1 VSACR
6 RARPFIVPSVE
17 GELAPKAALRLARH
31 VEACTACRI
40 LLARERRLAQV
51 LDGLD
56 DVVPVDA
63 SFFDAVMASLPDRPQ
78 PSGTTPSRRERLR
91 RGLRLA
97 GLSAAVVA
105 GGGLAARFLPF
116 LRFDL
121 AAPAMPRFAGDE
133 AEGWFTF
140 FGSAAQW
147 VRMTA
152 QTVSWPAPSGA
163 VAARHALTQAVE
175 AVLVGAAVALAMSA
189 AAVLRRGPDSRA
201 S

>member
-1 VSACR
+1 LSGCE
-6 RARPFIVPSVE
+6 RARPLLVRSVE
-17 GELAPKAALRLARH
+17 GELAPRAALRLARH

-63 SFFDAVMASLPDRPQ
+63 SFFDSVMASLPERPSASSV
-78 PSGTTPSRRERLR
+78 PTRRERLR

-97 GLSAAVVA
+97 GLCAGLVA

-121 AAPAMPRFAGDE
+121 ATPAMPRFAGDDT
-133 AEGWFTF
+133 EGWISVV
-140 FGSAAQW
+140 GSAAQW

-152 QTVSWPAPSGA
+152 QTLSWSIPAGSLGKL
-163 VAARHALTQAVE
+163 ALTLAVE
-175 AVLVGAAVALAMSA
+175 AILVGAVVALATSA
-189 AAVLRRGPDSRA
+189 AVVLGRGPDSPA

>member
-1 VSACR
+1 MSGCE
-6 RARPFIVPSVE
+6 RARPLLVRSVE
-17 GELAPKAALRLARH
+17 GELAPRAALRLARH

-63 SFFDAVMASLPDRPQ
+63 SFFDSVMASLPERPAAS
-78 PSGTTPSRRERLR
+78 PVPTRRERLR

-97 GLSAAVVA
+97 GLCAGLVA

-121 AAPAMPRFAGDE
+121 ATPAMPRFAGDDT
-133 AEGWFTF
+133 EGWISVV
-140 FGSAAQW
+140 GSAAQW

-152 QTVSWPAPSGA
+152 QTLSWSIPAGSLGKL
-163 VAARHALTQAVE
+163 ALTLAVE
-175 AVLVGAAVALAMSA
+175 AILVGAVVALATSA
-189 AAVLRRGPDSRA
+189 AVVLGRGPDSPA

>member
-1 VSACR
+1 MTTCD
-6 RARPFIVPSVE
+6 RARPLIVRSVE
-17 GELAPKAALRLARH
+17 GELAPRSALRLARH
-31 VEACTACRI
+31 VEACTTCRI
-40 LLARERRLAQV
+40 LLARERRLAQM

-63 SFFDAVMASLPDRPQ
+63 SFLDAVMASLPDRPS
-78 PSGTTPSRRERLR
+78 PTGPVPTRRERLR

-97 GLSAAVVA
+97 GLCAGLVA

-121 AAPAMPRFAGDE
+121 ATPAMPRFAGDE
-133 AEGWFTF
+133 TESWLSVV
-140 FGSAAQW
+140 GSAAQW

-152 QTVSWPAPSGA
+152 QTLSWSIPPGV
-163 VAARHALTQAVE
+163 VAKLAITLAIE
-175 AVLVGAAVALAMSA
+175 AVVVGGVVALATSA
-189 AAVLRRGPDSRA
+189 AVVLRGGPDSPA

>member
-1 VSACR
+1 LSGCE
-6 RARPFIVPSVE
+6 RARPLLVRSVE
-17 GELAPKAALRLARH
+17 GELAPRAALRLARH

-63 SFFDAVMASLPDRPQ
+63 SFFDSVMASLPERPAAS
-78 PSGTTPSRRERLR
+78 PVPTRRERLR

-97 GLSAAVVA
+97 GLCAGLVA

-121 AAPAMPRFAGDE
+121 ATPAMPRFAGDDT
-133 AEGWFTF
+133 EGWISVV
-140 FGSAAQW
+140 GSAAQW

-152 QTVSWPAPSGA
+152 QTLSWSIPAGSLGKL
-163 VAARHALTQAVE
+163 ALTLAVE
-175 AVLVGAAVALAMSA
+175 AILVGAVVALATSA
-189 AAVLRRGPDSRA
+189 AVVLGRGPDSPA